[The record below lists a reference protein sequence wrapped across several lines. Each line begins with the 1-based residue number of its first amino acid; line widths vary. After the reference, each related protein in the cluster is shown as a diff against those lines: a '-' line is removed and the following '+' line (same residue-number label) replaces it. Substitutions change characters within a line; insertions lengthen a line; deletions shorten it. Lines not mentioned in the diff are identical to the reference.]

1 MTPQTSRLAYG
12 AIIAAA
18 VLWGGSIV
26 AQKLALSGFSAVEAS
41 VLRDIGGLAILLTT
55 WWWQEGTLAKLT
67 KADVRMLGLLGL
79 GVLGNHLLILMGLKY
94 VSGAVGGVIIGSSPV
109 VTALLSAVLIHDVPL
124 RAVWAGG
131 LLSFAGVGLVSVA
144 GFQAAGDQ
152 PLLGS
157 LLVFLGVVSWALYS
171 IGSRQLME
179 RHSALTVNWTT
190 LLVATVLQIPLLWT
204 DRKMLDAGLGSVTP
218 ADWMALGYLVLFA
231 TAIAQQAWLYGVKG
245 IGPSRASVL
254 GNLTPVAAVVL
265 SAVLLKEPVGTSEI
279 LGIALILG
287 GGVVV
292 TAAATIAGIA
302 STKATPTTSS
312 PPSPSSP
319 PRSRSSR
326 SLPPE
331 AGGRIDACS
340 CVVMTAPAR
349 SQDVCP
355 PAEATARSP
364 SWWPRRLR
372 ARARAGG
379 RPGPSRTAWGRRSRA

>member
-1 MTPQTSRLAYG
+1 MTPQTNRLAYG

-41 VLRDIGGLAILLTT
+41 VLRDIGGLAILLSI
-55 WWWQEGTLAKLT
+55 WWWQEGTLGKLT

-79 GVLGNHLLILMGLKY
+79 GVLGNHLFIMMGLKY

-109 VTALLSAVLIHDVPL
+109 VTALLSALLIQDVPL

-171 IGSRQLME
+171 IGSRNLME

-245 IGPSRASVL
+245 IGPSRASVF
-254 GNLTPVAAVVL
+254 GNLTPVAAIVL
-265 SAVLLKEPVGTSEI
+265 SALLLNESVGMSEI
-279 LGIALILG
+279 LGIALILA
-287 GGVVV
+287 GVWVV
-292 TAAATIAGIA
+292 DRQTSRLTA
-302 STKATPTTSS
+302 
-312 PPSPSSP
+312 
-319 PRSRSSR
+319 
-326 SLPPE
+326 
-331 AGGRIDACS
+331 
-340 CVVMTAPAR
+340 
-349 SQDVCP
+349 
-355 PAEATARSP
+355 
-364 SWWPRRLR
+364 
-372 ARARAGG
+372 
-379 RPGPSRTAWGRRSRA
+379 

>member
-1 MTPQTSRLAYG
+1 MTIQASRLAYG

-41 VLRDIGGLAILLTT
+41 VLRDVGGLAILLST
-55 WWWQEGTLAKLT
+55 WVWQEGTLAKLT
-67 KADVRMLGLLGL
+67 MADVRMLGLLGL

-109 VTALLSAVLIHDVPL
+109 VTALLSAMMIQDVPL
-124 RAVWAGG
+124 RAVWLGG

-171 IGSRQLME
+171 IGSRELME
-179 RHSALTVNWTT
+179 RHSALTVNWAT

-245 IGPSRASVL
+245 IGPSRASVF
-254 GNLTPVAAVVL
+254 GNLTPVAAIVL
-265 SAVLLKEPVGTSEI
+265 SAVLLNESVGMSEI
-279 LGIALILG
+279 LGIALILA
-287 GGVVV
+287 GVWVV
-292 TAAATIAGIA
+292 NRQT
-302 STKATPTTSS
+302 SRLTT
-312 PPSPSSP
+312 
-319 PRSRSSR
+319 
-326 SLPPE
+326 
-331 AGGRIDACS
+331 
-340 CVVMTAPAR
+340 
-349 SQDVCP
+349 
-355 PAEATARSP
+355 
-364 SWWPRRLR
+364 
-372 ARARAGG
+372 
-379 RPGPSRTAWGRRSRA
+379 